1 VCPYTS
7 ASPCVGI
14 PGANRKGGVLLVVF
28 EACPRRERSN
38 GTRSGFVRV
47 KKPEREPASEARL
60 GQDVVVPRQKR
71 SDGHWEKK

>member
-28 EACPRRERSN
+28 EACLCGADEM
-38 GTRSGFVRV
+38 
-47 KKPEREPASEARL
+47 E
-60 GQDVVVPRQKR
+60 
-71 SDGHWEKK
+71 